1 MARTMGHMARAVN
14 GTGLYNRAM
23 TVASATF
30 HRLAGPVLACGIRR
44 AVWLDASG
52 ELEALPREAALA
64 RLNAAE
70 APPLVCHARVT
81 ARRLGIKAFAAR
93 DLLELFAFV
102 EPARFCLPTPRGLAA
117 ALGLGVPATLE
128 DEAATLLGAAEALLD
143 RLAAPDYRGGE
154 AVAIAHV
161 MARAGW
167 LWGSAVLDALAAG
180 GHRPPARVESGGGAI
195 GALAVWQTLKE
206 WQEQA
211 PEPAADHFGVAPPE
225 ARRRLAQLVGAA
237 AEDRPQQGD
246 YASAVC
252 AAFSPR
258 DAAGEPHVVIAEAGT
273 GVGKTLG
280 YLAPAS
286 LWAERNNGTVWL
298 STYTRNLQR
307 QIDQELDRLYPDP
320 RQKADAV
327 VVRKG
332 RENYLCLLNYD
343 EAVHRSALLPADHI
357 ALGLIARWIQAS
369 RDGDIQGGDF
379 PAWLIDLLG
388 PRRTLGLTDRRGE
401 CIYAACTHYR
411 TCFIEKTQRRARS
424 AEIVIANHAL
434 VMVQAARDAY
444 AGEGERRLPTRFVFD
459 EAHHVFD
466 AADSAFSAHLSG
478 GESHELRRWLIGPER
493 AREAGGAALR
503 GRGLKSRIGDLI
515 ADRRGALAS
524 LDDTLKAAR
533 ALPAEG
539 WLDHIEAGAPQGPT
553 ERFLALVRA
562 QVIARAIEPDSPYG
576 LEAPVWPLD
585 MALPDAAA
593 TLDAALLAL
602 VRPIRAL
609 IAQLEGLLD
618 DEAATLERETRARIE
633 AVARGLKRRL
643 EESVEAWRTML
654 GGLATPS
661 DMGDAGPAGAPEG
674 FVDWFA
680 LERYDGRARDIGMR
694 RHHLDPTV
702 PFTEAVLARAHGVVM
717 TSATLRDGTG
727 NAEADWAAAEVR
739 TGARHL
745 IRPAI
750 RAEVPS
756 PFDYARQTRVMVVT
770 DLKRTDVDQVAAA
783 YRELFLASGGGALGL
798 FTAIERLKAV
808 HARIAPALEARE
820 IPLWAQHVDALE
832 TATLVDLF
840 RAEEDACLLGTD
852 AVRDG
857 VDVPGRSLR
866 LIVFDRVPW
875 PRPDIL
881 HKARRAAFGG
891 RHYDDLIARLRL
903 KQAYGRLIRR
913 ATDSGVFVLLD
924 SASPSRLHAAFPS
937 GVAVE
942 RVGLAEAVAA
952 TRRFFT
958 APPVEALLRPLA

>member
-1 MARTMGHMARAVN
+1 MRHLAGAVN
-14 GTGLYNRAM
+14 GNGLYNLNM
-23 TVASATF
+23 TMASASIA
-30 HRLAGPVLACGIRR
+30 RLSGPALACGVRR
-44 AVWLDASG
+44 AVWLDPTG
-52 ELEALPREAALA
+52 ELSELPLEVAVA

-70 APPLVCHARVT
+70 APPLVCHARAV
-81 ARRLGIKAFAAR
+81 ARRLGVKPFVAR
-93 DLLELFAFV
+93 DLLELYAFV
-102 EPARFCLPTPRGLAA
+102 EPARFCLPTSRGLAN
-117 ALGLGVPATLE
+117 ALGLGAPTSLE
-128 DEAATLLGAAEALLD
+128 DEAATLLEAAEVLLG
-143 RLAAPDYRGGE
+143 RLAAPDARGAE
-154 AVAIAHV
+154 VVALAAV

-167 LWGSAVLDALAAG
+167 LWGPAVLEALAAG
-180 GHRPPARVESGGGAI
+180 GHRPSTKSDSAGGAL
-195 GALAVWQTLKE
+195 GALAVWQRLKE

-211 PEPAADHFGVAPPE
+211 PEPAADHFGVAPAE
-225 ARRRLAQLVGAA
+225 ARRRLAQLVGPA

-252 AAFSPR
+252 AAFGPR
-258 DAAGEPHVVIAEAGT
+258 DAAGEPHVVLAEAGT

-286 LWAERNNGTVWL
+286 LWAERNEGTVWL

-307 QIDQELDRLYPDP
+307 QIDQELDKLFPDP
-320 RQKADAV
+320 IKKAEAV

-343 EAVHRSALLPADHI
+343 EAVHRSALLPADRI
-357 ALGLIARWIQAS
+357 ALGLIARWILAS

-388 PRRTLGLTDRRGE
+388 VRRTLGLTDRRGE

-411 TCFIEKTQRRARS
+411 TCFIEKTQRRART

-444 AGEGERRLPTRFVFD
+444 AGEGERRLPMRFVFD

-478 GESHELRRWLIGPER
+478 SATHELRRWLLGPER
-493 AREAGGAALR
+493 ARDLGGSSPR

-515 ADRRGALAS
+515 ADRRGALGC
-524 LDDTLKAAR
+524 LEDTLKAAR
-533 ALPAEG
+533 ALPGEG
-539 WLDHIEAGAPQGPT
+539 WLERIEAGAPQGPT
-553 ERFLALVRA
+553 ERFLARVRA
-562 QVIARAIEPDSPYG
+562 QVLARATEPDSPYG

-585 MALPDAAA
+585 EALPDEAAV
-593 TLDAALLAL
+593 LDAALLAL
-602 VRPIRAL
+602 ARPIRAL

-618 DEAATLERETRARIE
+618 DEAAALERETRTRIE

-643 EESVEAWRTML
+643 EEAVEVWRAML
-654 GGLATPS
+654 GSLTAPLGS
-661 DMGDAGPAGAPEG
+661 EEGGPAGAPEG

-702 PFTEAVLARAHGVVM
+702 PFTSVVLARAHGVAL

-727 NAEADWAAAEVR
+727 DPDADWAVAEMR

-745 IRPAI
+745 IRPAL
-750 RAEVPS
+750 RAEVRS
-756 PFDYARQTRVMVVT
+756 PFDYVRQTRVLVVS
-770 DLKRTDVDQVAAA
+770 DVKRTEIDRVAAA
-783 YRELFLASGGGALGL
+783 YRELFLAAGGGALGL

-820 IPLWAQHVDALE
+820 IPLWAQHVDALD
-832 TATLVDLF
+832 TATLVDIF
-840 RAEEDACLLGTD
+840 RAEENSCLLGTD

-891 RHYDDLIARLRL
+891 RLYDDLITRLRL

-913 ATDSGVFVLLD
+913 ASDSGVFVLLD
-924 SASPSRLHAAFPS
+924 AAFPS
-937 GVAVE
+937 RLQAAFPPGVGIE
-942 RVGLAEAVAA
+942 RVGLAEAVVA
-952 TRRFFT
+952 TRGFF
-958 APPVEALLRPLA
+958 AEPSSPALLRPPA